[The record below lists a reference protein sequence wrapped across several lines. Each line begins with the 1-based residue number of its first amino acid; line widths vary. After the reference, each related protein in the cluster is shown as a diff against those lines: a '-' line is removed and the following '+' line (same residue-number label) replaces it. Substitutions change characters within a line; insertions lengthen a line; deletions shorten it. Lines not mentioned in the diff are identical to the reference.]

1 MSGTAPHIATELLS
15 LADELT
21 ALVRRIS
28 ESVDRDGSDAEAEV
42 HLGRV
47 RRHVELALRDLGAPR
62 PLVAGAPSPA
72 AAGARRPGELSEY
85 DEAFAAALEELH
97 DARAGLVFDERGALG
112 VQCDEDGWVRG
123 QVQEFGNALD
133 VNVALGDGPE
143 SAATPEGEPHFS
155 GNTDAISAPELIGFF
170 QLQSK
175 TGLLTIEAPGETFS
189 LTYIDGDLCRV
200 TSSDSPEGQRLG
212 ELLIGLGHL
221 TDDQLGEL
229 LERKAPGL
237 RIGELLRD
245 QGGLSDEAISEAL
258 QLQVQGIFQRLC
270 DLGGC
275 RFTFHEG
282 AGSDT
287 ASRRRYNVTHLLLET
302 ARRKDEH
309 LHQERSGLELLDD

>member
-1 MSGTAPHIATELLS
+1 M
-15 LADELT
+15 LT
-21 ALVRRIS
+21 PEFNVLT
-28 ESVDRDGSDAEAEV
+28 
-42 HLGRV
+42 
-47 RRHVELALRDLGAPR
+47 LR
-62 PLVAGAPSPA
+62 
-72 AAGARRPGELSEY
+72 
-85 DEAFAAALEELH
+85 ALEI
-97 DARAGLVFDERGALG
+97 F
-112 VQCDEDGWVRG
+112 
-123 QVQEFGNALD
+123 
-133 VNVALGDGPE
+133 
-143 SAATPEGEPHFS
+143 EP
-155 GNTDAISAPELIGFF
+155 
-170 QLQSK
+170 
-175 TGLLTIEAPGETFS
+175 
-189 LTYIDGDLCRV
+189 
-200 TSSDSPEGQRLG
+200 
-212 ELLIGLGHL
+212 L